1 MKTKKGLSSSCFIMI
16 SSSNPCSIP
25 YLDCRGYFDL
35 ATDIVTV
42 VAAFLVL
49 IRSLH
54 NLRELKS
61 EQNNQN

>member
-1 MKTKKGLSSSCFIMI
+1 MI
-16 SSSNPCSIP
+16 SSNNSCSIP

-35 ATDIVTV
+35 ATDIVTA
-42 VAAFLVL
+42 VAAFLIL

-61 EQNNQN
+61 ERNNQN